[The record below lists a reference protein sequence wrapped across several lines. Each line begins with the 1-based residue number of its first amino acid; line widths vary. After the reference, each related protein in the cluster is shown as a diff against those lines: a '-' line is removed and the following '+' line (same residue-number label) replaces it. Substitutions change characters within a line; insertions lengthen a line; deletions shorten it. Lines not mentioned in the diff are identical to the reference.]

1 MKTTQIYK
9 HHKKYRKLCQK
20 KRVKLKI
27 TISCWYQK
35 KNKENQIKRY
45 DFLKLAAV
53 CEDDDDDAE
62 DEVEE
67 GFYRNC
73 AVNKIS

>member
-20 KRVKLKI
+20 KKRVKLKI

-35 KNKENQIKRY
+35 KENQIKRY